1 MKRFISIL
9 LTAVLLAALFAFAS
23 CNAPAQKTPDPVS
36 AADEPALP
44 NAQLL
49 NAPAAEQDPEESTP
63 ADPEPSAEPVRTWHL
78 SREECTHNTGRTNCS
93 GGTDFSAIHALAEN
107 RDYLEIQDYNRLPLP
122 AFKAGSVEEL
132 SALATSLTPYLGGSG
147 NYDEAFFEEYGLV
160 FVYVFA
166 SSGSYRFDLFDL
178 DCQDGHLLAT
188 VENLTLTEAAG
199 KMIGVTEDIAE
210 WMVCAEVP
218 RDLYD
223 GVTLFDAAMME
234 GQEH

>member
-9 LTAVLLAALFAFAS
+9 LTAVLLAAVFAFAS
-23 CNAPAQKTPDPVS
+23 CNAPAQNTPNPVP

-63 ADPEPSAEPVRTWHL
+63 ADPEPSAEPIRTWHL
-78 SREECTHNTGRTNCS
+78 DREECTHNTGRTNCYS
-93 GGTDFSAIHALAEN
+93 LKEFSEIQALAEN
-107 RDYLEIQDYNRLPLP
+107 RDKLEIQDYNHLPLP
-122 AFKAGSVEEL
+122 VFKAGSVEEL
-132 SALATSLTPYLGGSG
+132 AELTTALTSHLGGTG
-147 NYDEAFFEEYGLV
+147 TYDEAFFEEYGLV

-188 VENLTLTEAAG
+188 VENLTITEAAG
-199 KMIGVTEDIAE
+199 KGLFITDDIAE

-223 GVTLFDAAMME
+223 SVTLFDAAMME
-234 GQEH
+234 GQNH

>member
-1 MKRFISIL
+1 MKRLLSIF
-9 LTAVLLAALFAFAS
+9 LTAVLLAALFAFSS
-23 CNAPAQKTPDPVS
+23 CNAPAQNTPDPVPT
-36 AADEPALP
+36 ADEPALP
-44 NAQLL
+44 DAQLL

-78 SREECTHNTGRTNCS
+78 SREECTHNTGRTNCYS
-93 GGTDFSAIHALAEN
+93 LKEFSEIQALAEN
-107 RDYLEIQDYNRLPLP
+107 RDKLEIQDYNHLPLP
-122 AFKAGSVEEL
+122 VFKAGSVEEL
-132 SALATSLTPYLGGSG
+132 AELTTALTSHLGGTG
-147 NYDEAFFEEYGLV
+147 TYDEAFFEDYGLV

-188 VENLTLTEAAG
+188 VENLTITEAAG
-199 KMIGVTEDIAE
+199 KGLFITDDIAE

-223 GVTLFDAAMME
+223 SVTLFDAAMMA
-234 GQEH
+234 GQNH